1 MTRNAGSREIID
13 FLTPGPESI
22 RLAGVSLSLGLGC
35 GWAMALT
42 VGGGLL
48 ASLSPGAAAWLAG
61 SMLAGGL
68 TLAVAGLFVFMVT
81 VGSRLFP
88 GASSRVRRNTE
99 ALLGVAVVIG
109 LACTAL
115 TLLS

>member
-1 MTRNAGSREIID
+1 MTRNAGSQEIIGI
-13 FLTPGPESI
+13 LTPTPESI
-22 RLAGVSLSLGLGC
+22 RLAGVSLSLGLGF

-48 ASLSPGAAAWLAG
+48 ASLSPGSAPWLAD
-61 SMLAGGL
+61 SMLLGGL
-68 TLAVAGLFVFMVT
+68 TLAVAGLFVFMVS

-88 GASSRVRRNTE
+88 GASRRLRWNTE
-99 ALLGVAVVIG
+99 AALGVAMVVG

-115 TLLS
+115 TFLS